1 MPMTPFYRKMRVT
14 STFSSRYIATQ
25 SVTADYTASNSDSG
39 KVFFLNQNGIDLT
52 LPSVPVDG
60 WNCKVIMAQDYA
72 TASCTVTINGS
83 GEFFAGSVSTA
94 DNDAASDAAKFNGS
108 THDVIK
114 FDANSLA
121 GDWVEIICNGTAW
134 FVNGNCVAV
143 DAISA
148 ATS

>member
-1 MPMTPFYRKMRVT
+1 MPMTPFYRKMRVNGE
-14 STFSSRYIATQ
+14 FSSKFIRTK
-25 SVTADYTASNSDSG
+25 SVAADYVASNSDSG
-39 KVFFLNQNGIDLT
+39 TVFFLNQNGIDLT
-52 LPSVPVDG
+52 LPSAPVDG
-60 WNCKVIMAQDYA
+60 WHCKVIMAEDYA

-94 DNDAASDAAKFNGS
+94 DNDAAADAAKFNGS

-121 GDWVEIICNGTAW
+121 GDWVEIICNGSAW

>member
-1 MPMTPFYRKMRVT
+1 MPMSPWYRKMKVLNDFQPRFIKT
-14 STFSSRYIATQ
+14 KT
-25 SVTADYTASNSDSG
+25 VTADYTANDDDSG
-39 KVFFLNQNGIDLT
+39 TVFFLNQNGIDLT
-52 LPSVPVDG
+52 LPSTPKNG

-94 DNDAASDAAKFNGS
+94 DNDASADSAKFNGS
-108 THDVIK
+108 SHDVIK

-121 GDWVEIICNGTAW
+121 GDWVEIICNGTLW

-148 ATS
+148 AAS